1 MAICTRCH
9 GYLEYGHA
17 CRRQLEPTRPSDFFV
32 GAVLGGAIGI
42 LLLGMGGDALF
53 GRALDTIGLV
63 SGALGG
69 LSLVRVSSRRLEAR

>member
-9 GYLEYGHA
+9 GHLEYGHA
-17 CRRQLEPTRPSDFFV
+17 CRRHVEPTRPSDFFV

-63 SGALGG
+63 TGSLGG
-69 LSLVRVSSRRLEAR
+69 LSLVHATRRPQLR